1 MKMNVSDSIGQ
12 LSPRAFT
19 EATEVGTQMKDQAKF
34 LVPISDLADSRLN
47 LRDKI
52 IDGEVADRA
61 QADASVRKLLDWF
74 NHADRL

>member
-1 MKMNVSDSIGQ
+1 
-12 LSPRAFT
+12 
-19 EATEVGTQMKDQAKF
+19 MKDQAKF